1 MKRQSAEA
9 VGSLAHH
16 HGVDVKCSDVCRPL
30 YLAQQLAEQ
39 RRGEGRNPMFVT
51 KSIAQLAD
59 VNGQPEAVIGAAA
72 ADKTLLLQRLQ
83 QPAHGGAMQAAKL
96 RQQARRRAA
105 VEFI

>member
-1 MKRQSAEA
+1 
-9 VGSLAHH
+9 
-16 HGVDVKCSDVCRPL
+16 
-30 YLAQQLAEQ
+30 
-39 RRGEGRNPMFVT
+39 MFVT

-59 VNGQPEAVIGAAA
+59 VNGQTEAVIGAAA

-105 VEFI
+105 VKFI